1 MYNISILKIFGKDV
15 KNFLQGLI
23 TNDINQPEPF
33 YSLVLTPTGRFLFD
47 IFIIPKDDY
56 YYIEIPEND
65 SENFIKKLNQIK
77 FRKDVFIENLSEIL
91 SVSYTKDLIQNSILG
106 YKDPRYKGLGYRNI
120 VYKEKNMDSG
130 VDLYIKDKF
139 QYTIPDGTYDL
150 IKEKSFPQE
159 FGLDKLN
166 AISFKKGCYVGQESI
181 SRIRTQGVVRKQ
193 IFKVIAQ
200 ENLENINNTDIFYEN
215 EKVGVLT
222 SKKNN
227 LAIAQIFLFDSF
239 DINQSFK
246 LNNINIKIEYP
257 QWNLRI

>member
-1 MYNISILKIFGKDV
+1 MF
-15 KNFLQGLI
+15 
-23 TNDINQPEPF
+23 
-33 YSLVLTPTGRFLFD
+33 
-47 IFIIPKDDY
+47 
-56 YYIEIPEND
+56 
-65 SENFIKKLNQIK
+65 
-77 FRKDVFIENLSEIL
+77 
-91 SVSYTKDLIQNSILG
+91 
-106 YKDPRYKGLGYRNI
+106 
-120 VYKEKNMDSG
+120 
-130 VDLYIKDKF
+130 
-139 QYTIPDGTYDL
+139 DL

-215 EKVGVLT
+215 EKVGVVT